1 MNVDPVDKYRDVFH
15 LWFREGGKN
24 GLLYK
29 QKWNLLNSWLCCC
42 VVCLQ
47 TLFPVSNPRR
57 LRLWVDY
64 FLRFDETA
72 WSKQDPSLQDDDG
85 ETEVRGEVE
94 ECLFLTG
101 FFVSR
106 LPSECE
112 MMSPVEVFC
121 TMWTCFSIIFYYAL
135 IYVLWYSST
144 FKSVQFQANKFLKK
158 LCCSVSGEMKH
169 ASWRS
174 SIFHLEEIAM
184 KPQRSWRFVRV
195 LIFKYGELN
204 NNVNCWYESGFEI
217 SMDCFYVLGAC

>member
-1 MNVDPVDKYRDVFH
+1 MDC
-15 LWFREGGKN
+15 
-24 GLLYK
+24 YK
-29 QKWNLLNSWLCCC
+29 QKWNLLNCWLCCC

-85 ETEVRGEVE
+85 ETEVRGEME
-94 ECLFLTG
+94 DWLFLIV

-106 LPSECE
+106 
-112 MMSPVEVFC
+112 PVEVFC
-121 TMWTCFSIIFYYAL
+121 TMSTCFSIIFYYAS

-144 FKSVQFQANKFLKK
+144 FESLQFQTNKFLKK
-158 LCCSVSGEMKH
+158 LWCSMCGEMKH

-174 SIFHLEEIAM
+174 SIFHREGITM

-204 NNVNCWYESGFEI
+204 NNGSCWY
-217 SMDCFYVLGAC
+217 